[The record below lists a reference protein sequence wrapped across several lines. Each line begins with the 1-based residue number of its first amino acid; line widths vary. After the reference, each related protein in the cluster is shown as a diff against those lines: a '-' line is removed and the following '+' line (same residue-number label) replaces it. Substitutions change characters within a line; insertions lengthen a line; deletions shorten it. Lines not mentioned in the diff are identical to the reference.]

1 MKSNFFKFFVKYE
14 FLSLGERDVPAY
26 HNPGHISQLMGVAR
40 KGNIAQGHIGQG
52 HIGQGHIGQGS
63 HILLL
68 LLAGPPPLE
77 TSGIV

>member
-52 HIGQGHIGQGS
+52 HIGQGS
-63 HILLL
+63 HLLLL
-68 LLAGPPPLE
+68 LLAVPPPLE

>member
-26 HNPGHISQLMGVAR
+26 HNPGHISQLVGVAR

-52 HIGQGHIGQGS
+52 HIGQGS
-63 HILLL
+63 HLLLL
-68 LLAGPPPLE
+68 LLAVPPPLE